1 MPGNAAIFYHPEGFD
16 TSGSKLMGRQAAGE
30 AFLKAYALHSG
41 AAQLYCYSKSEA
53 MFTDFRER
61 LTRLTGAEQA
71 AQWIPHH
78 QPSELARAGCLF
90 VPGPNTADLAWQRR
104 HFDVRGY
111 SLCGVT
117 HTTASEG
124 IMDSIG
130 DLMVAPFQSWDAV
143 ICTSGAVRETY
154 RQVLGDW
161 AEYLNE
167 RTRGIANAPVQLPI
181 IPLGI
186 DCAQLQ
192 ADGKAEGWRKE
203 WRERLEIGDEDIV
216 ALFMGRLS
224 YHAKAHPLPMYLGLE
239 NAARESKRK
248 IHLIQAGWFA
258 NDSIEKAFK
267 ESARSIC
274 PTVNTIFLDGRDG
287 HVRES
292 VWYAADIFTSL
303 SDNIQESFGLTPLE
317 AMAAGLPVVVSDW
330 NGYRDTII
338 DGQTGIAIP
347 TVSLPPGMGGE
358 FAFRHAAGVDSYD
371 RYLGHAS
378 LCTSI
383 DAGACA
389 RAYSKLIEDADLRH
403 RMGAAGQKHAR
414 EKFDWQVVVA
424 AYQALWDSLSARR
437 RSAAIVADRP
447 DDGPAHPLR
456 NDPFSLF
463 ASYPTAYL
471 DGKARI
477 ALNPGAA
484 SNWFK
489 TIRKDPMVSF
499 APYMFLSD
507 DETDKLLEKLADMGE
522 CDINAVLESTPAE
535 SQSLVHRTLAW
546 LTKLNVLRIVSARKR
561 AGS

>member
-30 AFLKAYALHSG
+30 AFLKAYALYSG

-61 LTRLTGAEQA
+61 LTRLTGREQA

-239 NAARESKRK
+239 TRRAR
-248 IHLIQAGWFA
+248 A
-258 NDSIEKAFK
+258 
-267 ESARSIC
+267 SARSISFRPAGS
-274 PTVNTIFLDGRDG
+274 PTIRSRRPLKRARARSAQRSTRSSSTAAMVMCANPCGTPPISSPRSPTIF
-287 HVRES
+287 
-292 VWYAADIFTSL
+292 
-303 SDNIQESFGLTPLE
+303 
-317 AMAAGLPVVVSDW
+317 
-330 NGYRDTII
+330 
-338 DGQTGIAIP
+338 
-347 TVSLPPGMGGE
+347 
-358 FAFRHAAGVDSYD
+358 
-371 RYLGHAS
+371 
-378 LCTSI
+378 
-383 DAGACA
+383 
-389 RAYSKLIEDADLRH
+389 
-403 RMGAAGQKHAR
+403 
-414 EKFDWQVVVA
+414 
-424 AYQALWDSLSARR
+424 
-437 RSAAIVADRP
+437 
-447 DDGPAHPLR
+447 R
-456 NDPFSLF
+456 NP
-463 ASYPTAYL
+463 
-471 DGKARI
+471 
-477 ALNPGAA
+477 
-484 SNWFK
+484 
-489 TIRKDPMVSF
+489 
-499 APYMFLSD
+499 
-507 DETDKLLEKLADMGE
+507 
-522 CDINAVLESTPAE
+522 ST
-535 SQSLVHRTLAW
+535 
-546 LTKLNVLRIVSARKR
+546 
-561 AGS
+561 